1 MVRFFVMELIHLVLN
16 PRFNVSVIY
25 LRLIIL
31 LVVDNVPSIVR
42 RFLTGFLNLK
52 IKSVQSFIDAHRGS
66 MYVYL

>member
-16 PRFNVSVIY
+16 PRFNVCVIY

-52 IKSVQSFIDAHRGS
+52 IKSVQSFIDAHS

>member
-31 LVVDNVPSIVR
+31 LVVDNVSSIVR
-42 RFLTGFLNLK
+42 RFFTDFLNLK

-66 MYVYL
+66 MHVYL

>member
-16 PRFNVSVIY
+16 PRFNMSVIY
-25 LRLIIL
+25 LQLIIL
-31 LVVDNVPSIVR
+31 LVVDNIPSIVR

-52 IKSVQSFIDAHRGS
+52 IKPVQSFRDAHRGS